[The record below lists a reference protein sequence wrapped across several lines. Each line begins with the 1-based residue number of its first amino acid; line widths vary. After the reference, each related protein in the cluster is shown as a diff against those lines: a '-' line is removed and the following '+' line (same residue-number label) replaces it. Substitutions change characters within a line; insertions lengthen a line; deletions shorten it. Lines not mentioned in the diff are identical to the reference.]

1 MRGGQGA
8 WLWTCKVRGGEENLV
23 VDVDAEVAGR
33 GISYG
38 RVG

>member
-1 MRGGQGA
+1 MRGGQGS
-8 WLWTCKVRGGEENLV
+8 WLWTCRGGEEDLV